1 METKGEAQ
9 RDRGERNREEHFANC
24 ETKLTQSFWG
34 EGLKDRG
41 REAET
46 EGYSEKDREGKGK
59 PT

>member
-9 RDRGERNREEHFANC
+9 RDRREEERGTFCQLSDETDSDFGGER
-24 ETKLTQSFWG
+24 
-34 EGLKDRG
+34 LKDRG